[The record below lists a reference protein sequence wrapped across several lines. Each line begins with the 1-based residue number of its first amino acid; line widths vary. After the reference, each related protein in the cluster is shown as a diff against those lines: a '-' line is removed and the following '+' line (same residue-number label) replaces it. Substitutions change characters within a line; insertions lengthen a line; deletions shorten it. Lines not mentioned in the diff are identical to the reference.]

1 MKIGAIISST
11 YLTFDVV
18 VVVVVAVLFYCC
30 VENSKCFIVLFF
42 RAASVCVTR

>member
-18 VVVVVAVLFYCC
+18 VVVAVLFYCC
-30 VENSKCFIVLFF
+30 VENSKCFILFYF
-42 RAASVCVTR
+42 FELQVFV

>member
-11 YLTFDVV
+11 YLTFD